1 MTTVQRSKCCEVLR
15 TALKREDRNAVAERV
30 VAAAYAAVACARTQT
45 KEKATVPINVELA
58 PIIVGVLSSAIV
70 ESERSSAEVLNELP
84 SLQ

>member
-30 VAAAYAAVACARTQT
+30 VAAAYAAVACARPHT
-45 KEKATVPINVELA
+45 KETATVRLKLALA

>member
-15 TALKREDRNAVAERV
+15 TTLKREDRNAVAERV
-30 VAAAYAAVACARTQT
+30 VAAAYAAVARACAQT
-45 KEKATVPINVELA
+45 KEKGTVPINLELA
-58 PIIVGVLSSAIV
+58 PIIVGILLSATV